1 MILVISKAKFK
12 NPFYF
17 ILTEEMSKISSFGDK
32 SENLEHTLK
41 KEEIC
46 LGHLIKYKIVCE
58 KCEKSDNNKYC
69 PYYRPSIEKNK

>member
-1 MILVISKAKFK
+1 M
-12 NPFYF
+12 N
-17 ILTEEMSKISSFGDK
+17 KISSFDDK

-58 KCEKSDNNKYC
+58 ECENPYNKYC
-69 PYYRPSIEKNK
+69 PYYRPYLKEVIQK